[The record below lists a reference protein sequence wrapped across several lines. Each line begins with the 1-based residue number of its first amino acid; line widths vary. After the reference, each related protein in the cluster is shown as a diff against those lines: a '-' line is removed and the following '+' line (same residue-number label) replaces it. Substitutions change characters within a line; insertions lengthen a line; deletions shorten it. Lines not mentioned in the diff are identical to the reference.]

1 MLIGIADLVPGISG
15 GTVALITD
23 IYKELIRSID
33 HIKLS
38 TILTLFNDGFKA
50 FWKKINGPFLTALFG
65 GIITSVLLFSRLIE
79 YFIENESLRLWAL
92 FFGLLVASIFYL
104 IRENK
109 IYTTSSIGLVLL
121 GVVISVSM
129 SFFTPTTIELNY
141 PYLFFCGLIAISAM
155 ILPGLSG
162 AYILMILGAYK
173 LILSTVRKGQDLV
186 FGFDI
191 ELFYEVFS
199 ILGVFMFGIV
209 VGIKLFSKV
218 LNWLFKKYPN
228 NTIAVLVGLMVGALH
243 KIWPWQNE
251 VSSFET
257 ISKSIQTTAVLPQNF
272 DGDPQL
278 LSALFLMVLGFFI
291 LFVLERLKTN
301 ANG

>member
-23 IYKELIRSID
+23 IYKELIWSID

-38 TILTLFNDGFKA
+38 AILTLFNEGFKA

-228 NTIAVLVGLMVGALH
+228 NLH
-243 KIWPWQNE
+243 
-251 VSSFET
+251 
-257 ISKSIQTTAVLPQNF
+257 
-272 DGDPQL
+272 
-278 LSALFLMVLGFFI
+278 
-291 LFVLERLKTN
+291 
-301 ANG
+301 

>member
-1 MLIGIADLVPGISG
+1 MGVADLVPGISG
-15 GTVALITD
+15 GTVGLITG
-23 IYKELIRSID
+23 IYVELIRSID

-38 TILTLFNDGFKA
+38 TILTLFSKGFRA
-50 FWKKINGPFLTALFG
+50 FWKNINGPFLASLFG

-79 YFIENESLRLWAL
+79 YLIENESVRLWAL
-92 FFGLLVASIFYL
+92 FFGLLLASIIYL

-109 IYTTSSIGLVLL
+109 IYSISSISLVLL
-121 GVVISVSM
+121 GVVISASI
-129 SFFTPTTIELNY
+129 SFFTPKTIELNY

-173 LILSTVRKGQDLV
+173 LILSTLSKAQDLL
-186 FGFDI
+186 FAFDS

-199 ILGVFMFGIV
+199 ILGVFIFGII
-209 VGIKLFSKV
+209 VGIKLFSKF
-218 LNWLFKKYPN
+218 LCWLFKKYPN
-228 NTIAVLVGLMVGALH
+228 NTNTVLVGLMLGALH
-243 KIWPWQNE
+243 KVWPWQNE
-251 VSSFET
+251 VGSFET
-257 ISKSIQTTAVLPQNF
+257 ISKSVQTIAVLPQNF
-272 DGDPQL
+272 DGDSQL
-278 LSALFLMVLGFFI
+278 LSALFLMVFGFFI